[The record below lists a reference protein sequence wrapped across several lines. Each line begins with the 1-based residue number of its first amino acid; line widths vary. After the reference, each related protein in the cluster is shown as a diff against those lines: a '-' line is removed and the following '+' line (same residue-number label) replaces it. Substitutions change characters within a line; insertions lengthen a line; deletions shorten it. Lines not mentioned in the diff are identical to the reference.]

1 LIHWPILGQ
10 YFGSENPSIWNVT
23 GHDLTAGLKLN
34 NPGGDFLEYFV
45 FIPSHSATS
54 KEFAKAVL
62 NPINLTGVFYLWD
75 IYLIRDTIISII
87 GPPSKPEFHQ

>member
-1 LIHWPILGQ
+1 
-10 YFGSENPSIWNVT
+10 VT

-62 NPINLTGVFYLWD
+62 NPINLTGVFYL
-75 IYLIRDTIISII
+75 
-87 GPPSKPEFHQ
+87 